1 MVKEAMEC
9 EVTEVHTDTVAR
21 LKDTLLS
28 QEQFQNLGTLFK
40 MFSDPTRLKILSA
53 LFQEELCVCDLS
65 ELLEM
70 THSAVSHQLSVLRQN
85 RLIKYRRSGK
95 NIYYSLDDEHIQL
108 IFDAG
113 LSHIMEGERMI
124 KQNIIS
130 STSTPLVNYILYP
143 IYRIVNLFFKKLKWQ
158 YLHLPSVIHFS
169 NFSILMMVLVFKSK

>member
-1 MVKEAMEC
+1 MIKEAMEC
-9 EVTEVHTDTVAR
+9 EVTEVHTDTVTR

-113 LSHIMEGERMI
+113 LSHIMEG
-124 KQNIIS
+124 
-130 STSTPLVNYILYP
+130 
-143 IYRIVNLFFKKLKWQ
+143 
-158 YLHLPSVIHFS
+158 
-169 NFSILMMVLVFKSK
+169 

>member
-95 NIYYSLDDEHIQL
+95 NIYYSLDAPL
-108 IFDAG
+108 VYSSYLYTA
-113 LSHIMEGERMI
+113 ERELE
-124 KQNIIS
+124 NIINIIEGVRYHVS
-130 STSTPLVNYILYP
+130 IEDMQRML
-143 IYRIVNLFFKKLKWQ
+143 IY
-158 YLHLPSVIHFS
+158 
-169 NFSILMMVLVFKSK
+169 

>member
-1 MVKEAMEC
+1 MMHCVRSACSLMILKRFYFSIYKMRILTYNTYEQMVKEAMEC

-113 LSHIMEGERMI
+113 LSHIMEG
-124 KQNIIS
+124 
-130 STSTPLVNYILYP
+130 
-143 IYRIVNLFFKKLKWQ
+143 
-158 YLHLPSVIHFS
+158 
-169 NFSILMMVLVFKSK
+169 